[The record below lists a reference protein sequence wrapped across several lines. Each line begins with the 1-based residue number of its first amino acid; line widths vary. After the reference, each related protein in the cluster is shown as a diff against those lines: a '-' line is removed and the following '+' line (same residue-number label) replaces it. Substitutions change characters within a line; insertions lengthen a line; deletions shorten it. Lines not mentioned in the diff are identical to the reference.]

1 MKRLPPL
8 KTLEGFDAAARLG
21 SFAAAAEALGL
32 TQSAISHQIRLLEQT
47 LGQPLFRRLHR
58 RVALT
63 DPGRDFHR
71 TVRAALQ
78 GLRDGVNRLEPYRKP
93 GSVIVYCQ
101 ADITHAW
108 LAPRLPL
115 FHASHPQIDMWLDTS
130 DRDIDFDRD
139 EVDIL
144 IRQLDEGEDGFTAPS
159 LRVELLFQ
167 QSWRPIGSPAMA
179 DADDTPL
186 ARRLTELPLLH
197 VEGDVDWQDWYRKAA
212 GTGDI
217 DDTLAERLLRGTN
230 FSDPYSMLRCA
241 AADGGI
247 GLADPVF
254 ASTFLADGSLT
265 WLSDVELP
273 SRSRIVMAA
282 PRERLERRTIHLAF
296 EWLILQAARTRMAG
310 AVR

>member
-71 TVRAALQ
+71 TVRAVLQ

-108 LAPRLPL
+108 LAPRLPQ

-144 IRQLDEGEDGFTAPS
+144 IRQVDEGEEGFTGPS
-159 LRVELLFQ
+159 LRVETLFD
-167 QSWRPIGSPAMA
+167 QSWRPIGPPAMA
-179 DADDTPL
+179 DTDAAAL
-186 ARRLTELPLLH
+186 ARRLTDLPLLH
-197 VEGDVDWQDWYRKAA
+197 VEGDVDWQDWYGKVV
-212 GTGDI
+212 GEV
-217 DDTLAERLLRGTN
+217 DDALVERLMRGTN

-241 AADGGI
+241 AAGGGV

-254 ASTFLADGSLT
+254 ASTFLADGSLA
-265 WLSDVELP
+265 WLSDIALP
-273 SRSRIVMAA
+273 SRSRIIMAA
-282 PRERLERRTIHLAF
+282 PRERLERRTIHLTF

-310 AVR
+310 SVR